1 MMVSEEPVLS
11 TLHLR
16 LAVHGYR
23 LRVNEIQRT
32 TKGSWMLADTA
43 VGQAVWQIKNA
54 QSYRRY
60 NGKAAE
66 KAPKLSLLGPVCK
79 SADGS

>member
-1 MMVSEEPVLS
+1 
-11 TLHLR
+11 LR

-43 VGQAVWQIKNA
+43 VGQAVANKECTILQKIHWK
-54 QSYRRY
+54 SCRES
-60 NGKAAE
+60 AE
-66 KAPKLSLLGPVCK
+66 IIITWTCA
-79 SADGS
+79 